1 MSRGYLRIVAC
12 LAVLMSV
19 SAVAGAAGTRELESR
34 TQDLETRFD
43 ALEGRSTQSLVE
55 MQQQIETSRQELRS
69 LRGEIDEAR
78 NDLESLRKQ
87 QRELYA
93 DLDRRL
99 MLMEQGQPAGSG
111 TQAADGAAGAGTP
124 ASAVSSEVVFADEAA
139 VYGDA
144 FAALKSGR
152 YDDAVRGFDLY
163 LTKYPRGPRADN
175 ATYWMGESL
184 YVQQDFAGA
193 LKYFQAV
200 SSFRDSRKLPDA
212 LLKAGYC
219 QYELQA
225 DKEAR
230 ASLKKVITNF
240 PDAEAARLAQARLT
254 LMDTQGR

>member
-1 MSRGYLRIVAC
+1 MSRGFLRMVAC
-12 LAVLMSV
+12 LAVLMGI
-19 SAVAGAAGTRELESR
+19 SAVARAAGTRELELR
-34 TQDLETRFD
+34 AQELETRLN
-43 ALEGRSTQSLVE
+43 ALEGRSNQSLVE
-55 MQQQIETSRQELRS
+55 MQQQIETARQELRS

-78 NDLESLRKQ
+78 NDIESLRKQ
-87 QRELYA
+87 QRELYS
-93 DLDRRL
+93 DLDRRM
-99 MLMEQGQPAGSG
+99 MLVEQGQPAGSG
-111 TQAADGAAGAGTP
+111 AKSADGTSGATAP
-124 ASAVSSEVVFADEAA
+124 VSTASSEVVFADEAA

-200 SSFRDSRKLPDA
+200 SSFRESRKLPDA

-225 DKEAR
+225 DKDAR